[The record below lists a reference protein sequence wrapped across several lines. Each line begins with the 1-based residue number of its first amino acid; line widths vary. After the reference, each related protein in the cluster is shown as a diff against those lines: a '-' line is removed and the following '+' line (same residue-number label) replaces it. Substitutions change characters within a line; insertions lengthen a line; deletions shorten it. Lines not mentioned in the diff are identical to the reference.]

1 MTLKGHGLVAGLGTS
16 GWGLNLMILKVFSKL
31 DVSIIYILWH
41 CNIILA
47 CKFFINP
54 ELIST
59 MAKIR
64 VFKIVNMLSGFQTDE
79 KVVLEGRRYI
89 TNISHR

>member
-1 MTLKGHGLVAGLGTS
+1 
-16 GWGLNLMILKVFSKL
+16 
-31 DVSIIYILWH
+31 
-41 CNIILA
+41 
-47 CKFFINP
+47 
-54 ELIST
+54 

-64 VFKIVNMLSGFQTDE
+64 DFKIVNMLSGFQTDE